1 MEYRSASCAGN
12 SSNVGTLRVAYT
24 LRIIPQATNIIME
37 IKVFLF
43 SLIVIYISAR
53 LLGELAVRCGQSSV
67 LGELLAGVLV
77 GPSLL
82 GLVYPTETLTLM
94 GEIGVMLL
102 LFEVGLESD
111 LQSFLRVGPSAAV
124 VALIGV
130 VVPFGLGY
138 GVAAMVGLTP
148 LQAIFVGATLTA
160 TSVAISARVLSDF
173 GRLQSREGT
182 IILGAAVLD
191 DILGLVIL
199 SVMVGLAESGT
210 VSWLTIAQT
219 AGLAILFLS
228 AAVAFGNRYATLFSK
243 LVNRLNTRGALV
255 ITALT
260 FALLLGYLAEEAR
273 VAPLVGAFAAGL
285 ILARTEHQG
294 LIEERLK
301 PITDVFVPIFFVLV
315 GVAVDLSHLNP
326 FHAANQPVLLLA
338 AGLTVVAIIG
348 KLVAGWG
355 VLDREVNRWV
365 VGVGMVPRGEV
376 GLIFAGVGL
385 ASHIITDA
393 QYGAILVVVAL
404 TTLLS
409 PILLKRLL
417 RNRPIE

>member
-1 MEYRSASCAGN
+1 MELK
-12 SSNVGTLRVAYT
+12 T
-24 LRIIPQATNIIME
+24 
-37 IKVFLF
+37 FLF
-43 SLIVIYISAR
+43 SLIVIYLSAR
-53 LLGELAVRCGQSSV
+53 LLGELTVRIGQSSV

-82 GLVYPTETLTLM
+82 GLIHPTETLTLL

-130 VVPFGLGY
+130 AVPFALGY
-138 GVAAMVGLTP
+138 EVAVLLQLTT

-160 TSVAISARVLSDF
+160 TSVAISARVLSDL
-173 GRLQSREGT
+173 GRLQSHEGN

-210 VSWLTIAQT
+210 ISWLAIVQT
-219 AGLAILFLS
+219 AGLAILFLT
-228 AAVAFGNRYATLFSK
+228 VAMVFGNRYASLFSK

-260 FALLLGYLAEEAR
+260 FALLLGYVAEAVR

-285 ILARTEHQG
+285 ILARTEHQR

-301 PITDVFVPIFFVLV
+301 PITDVFVPIFFILV
-315 GVAVDLSHLNP
+315 GVAVDVTHLNP
-326 FHAANQPVLLLA
+326 FNAQNQSVLLLA
-338 AGLTVVAIIG
+338 GGLTLVAIVG
-348 KLVAGWG
+348 KLVSGCG
-355 VLDREVNRWV
+355 VLDRTVNRWV

-385 ASHIITDA
+385 GAHIITDA
-393 QYGAILVVVAL
+393 QYGSILVVVAV
-404 TTLLS
+404 TTFLS
-409 PILLKRLL
+409 PVLLKRLL
-417 RNRPIE
+417 RNTRA

>member
-1 MEYRSASCAGN
+1 MELK
-12 SSNVGTLRVAYT
+12 T
-24 LRIIPQATNIIME
+24 
-37 IKVFLF
+37 FLF
-43 SLIVIYISAR
+43 SLIVIYLSAR
-53 LLGELAVRCGQSSV
+53 LLGELAVRIGQSSV

-82 GLVYPTETLTLM
+82 GLIHPTETLTLL

-130 VVPFGLGY
+130 AVPFALGY
-138 GVAAMVGLTP
+138 GVAVLLQLTT

-160 TSVAISARVLSDF
+160 TSVAISARVLSDL
-173 GRLQSREGT
+173 GRLQSHEGN

-199 SVMVGLAESGT
+199 SVMVGLADSGT
-210 VSWLTIAQT
+210 ISWLAIVQT
-219 AGLAILFLS
+219 AGLAILFLT
-228 AAVAFGNRYATLFSK
+228 VAMVFGNRYASLFSK

-260 FALLLGYLAEEAR
+260 FALLLGYVAEAVR

-285 ILARTEHQG
+285 ILARTEHQR

-301 PITDVFVPIFFVLV
+301 PITDVFVPIFFILV
-315 GVAVDLSHLNP
+315 GVAVDVTHLNP
-326 FHAANQPVLLLA
+326 FNAQNQSVLLLA
-338 AGLTVVAIIG
+338 GGLTLVAIVG
-348 KLVAGWG
+348 KLVSGCG
-355 VLDREVNRWV
+355 VLDRTVNRWV

-385 ASHIITDA
+385 GAHIITDA
-393 QYGAILVVVAL
+393 QYGSILVVVAI
-404 TTLLS
+404 TTFLS
-409 PILLKRLL
+409 PVLLKRLL
-417 RNRPIE
+417 RNTRA

>member
-1 MEYRSASCAGN
+1 METYGNPICCSVAGELVCVV
-12 SSNVGTLRVAYT
+12 SRQIGGCKAKPYGT
-24 LRIIPQATNIIME
+24 IP
-37 IKVFLF
+37 
-43 SLIVIYISAR
+43 R
-53 LLGELAVRCGQSSV
+53 LLTV
-67 LGELLAGVLV
+67 LGELLAGVFM

-82 GLVYPTETLTLM
+82 GLVHPTETLTLL

-130 VVPFGLGY
+130 AVPFALGY
-138 GVAAMVGLTP
+138 GVAAMLHVTT

-160 TSVAISARVLSDF
+160 TSVAISARVLSDL
-173 GRLQSREGT
+173 GRLQSREGN

-210 VSWLTIAQT
+210 ISWLAIAQT

-228 AAVAFGNRYATLFSK
+228 VAILFGNRYATLFSK

-260 FALLLGYLAEEAR
+260 FALLLGYVAEEVR
-273 VAPLVGAFAAGL
+273 VAPFVGAFAAGL
-285 ILARTEHQG
+285 ILAPTEHQR

-315 GVAVDLSHLNP
+315 GVAVNLNHLNP
-326 FHAANQPVLLLA
+326 FNPQNRSILLLA
-338 AGLTVVAIIG
+338 GGLTLVAIIG
-348 KLVAGWG
+348 KLVSGWG
-355 VLDREVNRWV
+355 VLDRTVNRWV
-365 VGVGMVPRGEV
+365 VGIGMVPRGEV

-385 ASHIITDA
+385 GAHIITEA
-393 QYGAILVVVAL
+393 QYGAILIVVAV
-404 TTLLS
+404 TTFLS
-409 PILLKRLL
+409 PVFLKRLL
-417 RNRPIE
+417 HNGKRG

>member
-1 MEYRSASCAGN
+1 
-12 SSNVGTLRVAYT
+12 
-24 LRIIPQATNIIME
+24 ME

-228 AAVAFGNRYATLFSK
+228 AAVALGNR
-243 LVNRLNTRGALV
+243 
-255 ITALT
+255 
-260 FALLLGYLAEEAR
+260 
-273 VAPLVGAFAAGL
+273 
-285 ILARTEHQG
+285 
-294 LIEERLK
+294 
-301 PITDVFVPIFFVLV
+301 
-315 GVAVDLSHLNP
+315 
-326 FHAANQPVLLLA
+326 
-338 AGLTVVAIIG
+338 
-348 KLVAGWG
+348 
-355 VLDREVNRWV
+355 
-365 VGVGMVPRGEV
+365 
-376 GLIFAGVGL
+376 
-385 ASHIITDA
+385 
-393 QYGAILVVVAL
+393 
-404 TTLLS
+404 
-409 PILLKRLL
+409 
-417 RNRPIE
+417 

>member
-1 MEYRSASCAGN
+1 MELK
-12 SSNVGTLRVAYT
+12 T
-24 LRIIPQATNIIME
+24 
-37 IKVFLF
+37 FLF
-43 SLIVIYISAR
+43 SLIVIYLSAR
-53 LLGELAVRCGQSSV
+53 LLGELAVRIGQSSV

-82 GLVYPTETLTLM
+82 GLIHPTETLTLL

-130 VVPFGLGY
+130 AVPFALGY
-138 GVAAMVGLTP
+138 EVAVLLQLTT

-160 TSVAISARVLSDF
+160 TSVAISARVLSDL
-173 GRLQSREGT
+173 GRLQSHEGN

-199 SVMVGLAESGT
+199 SVMVGLADSGT
-210 VSWLTIAQT
+210 ISWLAIVQT
-219 AGLAILFLS
+219 AGLAILFLT
-228 AAVAFGNRYATLFSK
+228 VAMVFGNRYASLFSK

-260 FALLLGYLAEEAR
+260 FALLLGYVAEAVR

-285 ILARTEHQG
+285 ILARTEHQR

-301 PITDVFVPIFFVLV
+301 PITDVFVPIFFILV
-315 GVAVDLSHLNP
+315 GVAVDVTHLNP
-326 FHAANQPVLLLA
+326 FNAQNQSVLLLA
-338 AGLTVVAIIG
+338 GGLTLVAIVG
-348 KLVAGWG
+348 KLVSGCG
-355 VLDREVNRWV
+355 VLDRTVNRWV

-385 ASHIITDA
+385 GAHIITDA
-393 QYGAILVVVAL
+393 QYGSILVVVAI
-404 TTLLS
+404 TTFLS
-409 PILLKRLL
+409 PVLLKRLL
-417 RNRPIE
+417 RNTRA

>member
-1 MEYRSASCAGN
+1 METYGNPICCSVAGELVCVV
-12 SSNVGTLRVAYT
+12 SRQIGGCKAKPYGT
-24 LRIIPQATNIIME
+24 IP
-37 IKVFLF
+37 
-43 SLIVIYISAR
+43 R
-53 LLGELAVRCGQSSV
+53 LLTV
-67 LGELLAGVLV
+67 LGELLVGVFM

-82 GLVYPTETLTLM
+82 GLVHPTETLTLLE
-94 GEIGVMLL
+94 EIGVMLL

-130 VVPFGLGY
+130 AVPFALGY
-138 GVAAMVGLTP
+138 GVAAMLHVTT

-160 TSVAISARVLSDF
+160 TSVAISARVLSDL
-173 GRLQSREGT
+173 GRLQSREGN

-210 VSWLTIAQT
+210 ISWLAIAQT

-228 AAVAFGNRYATLFSK
+228 VAILFGNRYATLFSK

-260 FALLLGYLAEEAR
+260 FALLLGYVAEEVR
-273 VAPLVGAFAAGL
+273 VAPFVGAFAAGL
-285 ILARTEHQG
+285 ILAPTEHQR

-315 GVAVDLSHLNP
+315 GVAVNLNHLNP
-326 FHAANQPVLLLA
+326 FNPQNRSILLLA
-338 AGLTVVAIIG
+338 GGLTLVAIIG
-348 KLVAGWG
+348 KLVSGWG
-355 VLDREVNRWV
+355 VLDRTVNRWV
-365 VGVGMVPRGEV
+365 VGIGMVPRGEV
-376 GLIFAGVGL
+376 GLIDFCGCGTGGAYHYG
-385 ASHIITDA
+385 
-393 QYGAILVVVAL
+393 GAIRRYSDRGRGHDVSLPCVFEAPVA
-404 TTLLS
+404 
-409 PILLKRLL
+409 
-417 RNRPIE
+417 

>member
-1 MEYRSASCAGN
+1 MMELKA
-12 SSNVGTLRVAYT
+12 
-24 LRIIPQATNIIME
+24 
-37 IKVFLF
+37 FLF

-53 LLGELAVRCGQSSV
+53 LLGELAVRIGQSSV

-82 GLVYPTETLTLM
+82 GLVHQTETLTLL

-111 LQSFLRVGPSAAV
+111 LQSFLRVGPSAAI

-130 VVPFGLGY
+130 AVPFALGY
-138 GVAAMVGLTP
+138 GVAATLHFTP
-148 LQAIFVGATLTA
+148 LQAIFIGATLTA
-160 TSVAISARVLSDF
+160 TSVAISARVLSDL
-173 GRLQSREGT
+173 GRLQSREGN

-219 AGLAILFLS
+219 AGLAIFFL
-228 AAVAFGNRYATLFSK
+228 AAAMAFGNRYATLFSK

-255 ITALT
+255 ISALT
-260 FALLLGYLAEEAR
+260 FALLLGYVAEEVR
-273 VAPLVGAFAAGL
+273 VAPLVGAFAAGP

-315 GVAVDLSHLNP
+315 GVAVNLAHLNP
-326 FHAANQPVLLLA
+326 FNPENQSVLLLA
-338 AGLTVVAIIG
+338 GGLTLVGIIG
-348 KLVAGWG
+348 KLMSAWG
-355 VLDREVNRWV
+355 VLDGSVNRWV

-385 ASHIITDA
+385 GAHIITDG
-393 QYGAILVVVAL
+393 QYGAILIVVAL
-404 TTLLS
+404 TTFFS
-409 PILLKRLL
+409 PIFLKRLL
-417 RNRPIE
+417 HEKPRGV

>member
-1 MEYRSASCAGN
+1 MELKA
-12 SSNVGTLRVAYT
+12 
-24 LRIIPQATNIIME
+24 
-37 IKVFLF
+37 FLF

-53 LLGELAVRCGQSSV
+53 LLGEFAVRIGQSSV

-77 GPSLL
+77 GPSVL
-82 GLVYPTETLTLM
+82 GLVHQTETLTLL

-111 LQSFLRVGPSAAV
+111 LQSFLRVGPSAAF

-130 VVPFGLGY
+130 VLPFGLGY
-138 GVAAMVGLTP
+138 GVAAMLHFTP
-148 LQAIFVGATLTA
+148 LQAIFIGATLTA
-160 TSVAISARVLSDF
+160 TSVAISARVLSDL
-173 GRLQSREGT
+173 GRLQSREGN

-199 SVMVGLAESGT
+199 SVIVGLAESGT

-219 AGLAILFLS
+219 AGFAILFLG
-228 AAVAFGNRYATLFSK
+228 AAMVFGNRYATLFSK

-260 FALLLGYLAEEAR
+260 FALLLGYVAEEVR

-315 GVAVDLSHLNP
+315 GVALDLAHLNP
-326 FHAANQPVLLLA
+326 FNPQNRSVLLLA
-338 AGLTVVAIIG
+338 GGLTLVAILG

-355 VLDREVNRWV
+355 VLDRKVDRWV
-365 VGVGMVPRGEV
+365 IGIGMVPRGEV

-385 ASHIITDA
+385 GAHIITDG

-404 TTLLS
+404 TTFLS
-409 PILLKRLL
+409 PVFLKRLL
-417 RNRPIE
+417 HKKKRDS

>member
-1 MEYRSASCAGN
+1 MELKS
-12 SSNVGTLRVAYT
+12 
-24 LRIIPQATNIIME
+24 
-37 IKVFLF
+37 FLF

-53 LLGELAVRCGQSSV
+53 LLGELAVRIGQSSV

-82 GLVYPTETLTLM
+82 GLVDPTETLTLL

-130 VVPFGLGY
+130 AVPFALGY
-138 GVAAMVGLTP
+138 GVAAMLHVTT

-173 GRLQSREGT
+173 GRLQSHEGN

-210 VSWLTIAQT
+210 VSWLAIAQT

-228 AAVAFGNRYATLFSK
+228 AAVVFGHRYARLFSQ

-260 FALLLGYLAEEAR
+260 FALLLGYVAEAVH

-294 LIEERLK
+294 LIEKRLQ

-315 GVAVDLSHLNP
+315 GAAVDLSYLNP
-326 FHAANQPVLLLA
+326 FHSQNHSVLLLA
-338 AGLTVVAIIG
+338 GGLTLVAIVG
-348 KLVAGWG
+348 KLVSGLG
-355 VLDREVNRWV
+355 VLDRTVNRWI
-365 VGVGMVPRGEV
+365 VGIGMVPRGEV

-385 ASHIITDA
+385 GTHIITEA
-393 QYGAILVVVAL
+393 QYGAILVVVAV
-404 TTLLS
+404 TTFLS
-409 PILLKRLL
+409 PVFLKRLL
-417 RNRPIE
+417 EDGQRG

>member
-1 MEYRSASCAGN
+1 MELKA
-12 SSNVGTLRVAYT
+12 
-24 LRIIPQATNIIME
+24 
-37 IKVFLF
+37 FLF

-53 LLGELAVRCGQSSV
+53 LLGELAVRIGQSSV

-82 GLVYPTETLTLM
+82 GLVHQTETLTLL

-102 LFEVGLESD
+102 LFEIGLESD

-130 VVPFGLGY
+130 AVPFSLGY
-138 GVAAMVGLTP
+138 GVATALHLTP

-160 TSVAISARVLSDF
+160 TSVAISARVLSDL
-173 GRLQSREGT
+173 GRLQSREGS

-210 VSWLTIAQT
+210 VSWFAIIQT

-228 AAVAFGNRYATLFSK
+228 AAMVFGNRYASLFSK
-243 LVNRLNTRGALV
+243 LVNRLNTRGGLV

-260 FALLLGYLAEEAR
+260 FALLLGYVAEEVR

-285 ILARTEHQG
+285 ILARTEHQA
-294 LIEERLK
+294 LIEAQLK

-315 GVAVDLSHLNP
+315 GVAVNLSYLNP
-326 FHAANQPVLLLA
+326 FNAQNQSVLLLA
-338 AGLTVVAIIG
+338 GGLTAVAIVG
-348 KLVAGWG
+348 KLVSGWG
-355 VLDREVNRWV
+355 VLDRTVNRWV

-385 ASHIITDA
+385 ASNIITDA
-393 QYGAILVVVAL
+393 LYGAILIVVAL
-404 TTLLS
+404 TTFLS
-409 PILLKRLL
+409 PLLLKRLL
-417 RNRPIE
+417 QNGKHAE

>member
-1 MEYRSASCAGN
+1 MCHG
-12 SSNVGTLRVAYT
+12 
-24 LRIIPQATNIIME
+24 IME
-37 IKVFLF
+37 LKTFLF
-43 SLIVIYISAR
+43 SLIVIYLSAR
-53 LLGELAVRCGQSSV
+53 LLGELAVRIGQSSV

-82 GLVYPTETLTLM
+82 GLIHPTETLTLL

-130 VVPFGLGY
+130 AVPFALGY
-138 GVAAMVGLTP
+138 EVAVLLQLTT
-148 LQAIFVGATLTA
+148 LQAIFAGATLTA
-160 TSVAISARVLSDF
+160 TSVAISARVLSDL
-173 GRLQSREGT
+173 GRLQSHEGN

-199 SVMVGLAESGT
+199 SVMVGLADSGT
-210 VSWLTIAQT
+210 ISWLAIVQT
-219 AGLAILFLS
+219 AGLAILFLT
-228 AAVAFGNRYATLFSK
+228 VAMVFGNRYASLFSK

-260 FALLLGYLAEEAR
+260 FALLLGYVAEAVR

-285 ILARTEHQG
+285 ILARTEHQR

-301 PITDVFVPIFFVLV
+301 PITDVFVPIFFILV
-315 GVAVDLSHLNP
+315 GVAVDVTHLNP
-326 FHAANQPVLLLA
+326 FNAQNQSVLLLA
-338 AGLTVVAIIG
+338 GGLTLVAIVG
-348 KLVAGWG
+348 KLVSGCG
-355 VLDREVNRWV
+355 VLDRTVNRWV

-385 ASHIITDA
+385 GAHIITDA
-393 QYGAILVVVAL
+393 QYGSILVVVAV
-404 TTLLS
+404 TTFLS
-409 PILLKRLL
+409 PVLLKRLL
-417 RNRPIE
+417 RNTRA

>member
-1 MEYRSASCAGN
+1 MMDLKA
-12 SSNVGTLRVAYT
+12 
-24 LRIIPQATNIIME
+24 
-37 IKVFLF
+37 FLF
-43 SLIVIYISAR
+43 SLIVIYISSR
-53 LLGELAVRCGQSSV
+53 LLGELAVRIGQSSV

-82 GLVYPTETLTLM
+82 GLVHQTETLTLL

-111 LQSFLRVGPSAAV
+111 LQSFLRVGPSAAI

-130 VVPFGLGY
+130 AVPFALGY
-138 GVAAMVGLTP
+138 GVAAMLHFPP
-148 LQAIFVGATLTA
+148 LQAIFIGATLTA
-160 TSVAISARVLSDF
+160 TSVAISARVLSDL
-173 GRLQSREGT
+173 GRLQSREGN

-219 AGLAILFLS
+219 AGLAIFFL
-228 AAVAFGNRYATLFSK
+228 AAAMAFGNRYATLFSK

-255 ITALT
+255 MSALT
-260 FALLLGYLAEEAR
+260 FALVLGYVAEEVR

-315 GVAVDLSHLNP
+315 GVAVDLTHLNP
-326 FHAANQPVLLLA
+326 FNPENQSVLLLA
-338 AGLTVVAIIG
+338 GGLTLVGIIG
-348 KLVAGWG
+348 KLMSAWG
-355 VLDREVNRWV
+355 VLDRSVNRWV

-385 ASHIITDA
+385 GAHIITDG
-393 QYGAILVVVAL
+393 QYGAILIVVAV
-404 TTLLS
+404 TTFFS
-409 PILLKRLL
+409 PIFLKRLL
-417 RNRPIE
+417 HEKRRGV

>member
-1 MEYRSASCAGN
+1 MELK
-12 SSNVGTLRVAYT
+12 T
-24 LRIIPQATNIIME
+24 
-37 IKVFLF
+37 FLF

-53 LLGELAVRCGQSSV
+53 LLGELAVRIGQSSV

-82 GLVYPTETLTLM
+82 GLVHPTETLTLL

-130 VVPFGLGY
+130 AVPFALGY
-138 GVAAMVGLTP
+138 GVATMLHVTT

-160 TSVAISARVLSDF
+160 TSVAISARVLSDLS
-173 GRLQSREGT
+173 RLQSHEGT

-210 VSWLTIAQT
+210 ISWLAIAQT
-219 AGLAILFLS
+219 ASLAILFLS
-228 AAVAFGNRYATLFSK
+228 LAIVFGHRYATLFSK

-260 FALLLGYLAEEAR
+260 FALLLGYVAEEVR

-294 LIEERLK
+294 LIEQRLK

-315 GVAVDLSHLNP
+315 GVAVNLTHLNP
-326 FHAANQPVLLLA
+326 FNPQNRSVLFLA
-338 AGLTVVAIIG
+338 GGLTLVAIIG
-348 KLVAGWG
+348 KLVSGWG
-355 VLDREVNRWV
+355 VLDRSVNRWV

-385 ASHIITDA
+385 GAHIITEA
-393 QYGAILVVVAL
+393 QYGAILVVVAV
-404 TTLLS
+404 TTFLS
-409 PILLKRLL
+409 PVLLKRLL
-417 RNRPIE
+417 RDGHGAKESVARRLRS

>member
-1 MEYRSASCAGN
+1 VCVVSRQIGGCKAKPY
-12 SSNVGTLRVAYT
+12 GT
-24 LRIIPQATNIIME
+24 IP
-37 IKVFLF
+37 
-43 SLIVIYISAR
+43 R
-53 LLGELAVRCGQSSV
+53 LLTV
-67 LGELLAGVLV
+67 LGELLAGVFM

-82 GLVYPTETLTLM
+82 GLIHPTETLTLL

-130 VVPFGLGY
+130 AVPFALGY
-138 GVAAMVGLTP
+138 RVAAMLHVTTLE
-148 LQAIFVGATLTA
+148 AIFVGATLTA
-160 TSVAISARVLSDF
+160 TSVAISARVLSDL
-173 GRLQSREGT
+173 GRLQSREGN

-210 VSWLTIAQT
+210 ISWLAIAQT
-219 AGLAILFLS
+219 ASLAILFLS
-228 AAVAFGNRYATLFSK
+228 VAILFGNRYAVLFSK

-260 FALLLGYLAEEAR
+260 FALLLGYVAEEVH

-285 ILARTEHQG
+285 ILARTEHQR

-315 GVAVDLSHLNP
+315 GVAVNLTHLNP
-326 FHAANQPVLLLA
+326 FNSQNRSILLLA
-338 AGLTVVAIIG
+338 GGLTLVAIIG
-348 KLVAGWG
+348 KLVSGWG
-355 VLDREVNRWV
+355 VLDRTVNRWV
-365 VGVGMVPRGEV
+365 VGIGMVPRGEV

-385 ASHIITDA
+385 GAHIITEA
-393 QYGAILVVVAL
+393 QYGAILVVVAVTTFL
-404 TTLLS
+404 T
-409 PILLKRLL
+409 PVFLKRLL
-417 RNRPIE
+417 HNGKRG